1 MTVAVRKVSLF
12 CTLQSV
18 VVQSKGSLINVVA
31 KEGGNSA
38 RETSSYPKHSYKKNR
53 NYSFVIVGQITKLFL
68 EAILYTVEENPPKM
82 PHLNFLAQIASEA
95 SNSAGGLAP
104 AAEGE

>member
-1 MTVAVRKVSLF
+1 MTVALWEKLAYSA
-12 CTLQSV
+12 V

-53 NYSFVIVGQITKLFL
+53 NYSFVIVGQITLFL
-68 EAILYTVEENPPKM
+68 ENVHSVWK
-82 PHLNFLAQIASEA
+82 
-95 SNSAGGLAP
+95 
-104 AAEGE
+104 

>member
-1 MTVAVRKVSLF
+1 M
-12 CTLQSV
+12 
-18 VVQSKGSLINVVA
+18 QSKGSLINVVA

-68 EAILYTVEENPPKM
+68 EAMLEEKENLVVLLMENVTSISSPVEK
-82 PHLNFLAQIASEA
+82 
-95 SNSAGGLAP
+95 
-104 AAEGE
+104 

>member
-12 CTLQSV
+12 CTLQAV

-68 EAILYTVEENPPKM
+68 EASLYTVAENNPKIS
-82 PHLNFLAQIASEA
+82 HLNFLAQIGSEA
-95 SNSAGGLAP
+95 SYSAGGLVP